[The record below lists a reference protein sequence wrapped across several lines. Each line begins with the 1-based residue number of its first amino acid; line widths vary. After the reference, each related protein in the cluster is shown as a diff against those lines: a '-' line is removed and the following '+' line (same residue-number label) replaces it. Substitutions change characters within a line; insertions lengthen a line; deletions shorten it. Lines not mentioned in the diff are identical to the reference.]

1 MSDLYNVS
9 SISEIFVIICLLW
22 GAPSP
27 AVQVIGAQG
36 HQSQPE
42 WDCHREPSAVG
53 SGHGS
58 RTNCILIK
66 SQ

>member
-1 MSDLYNVS
+1 MSDLCNVS
-9 SISEIFVIICLLW
+9 SISEMFVIISLLW
-22 GAPSP
+22 GAPSL
-27 AVQVIGAQG
+27 AVQVVGAQG
-36 HQSQPE
+36 QQSQPD

-66 SQ
+66 FQ

>member
-22 GAPSP
+22 GASP
-27 AVQVIGAQG
+27 LAVQVVGAQG

-42 WDCHREPSAVG
+42 WGCHREPSAVG

>member
-1 MSDLYNVS
+1 MSDLYNAS
-9 SISEIFVIICLLW
+9 SISVIFVIISLLW
-22 GAPSP
+22 GAPSL
-27 AVQVIGAQG
+27 AVQAVGAQG
-36 HQSQPE
+36 HQSQPD

-58 RTNCILIK
+58 RTNYILIK